1 MNFNI
6 SAFILVSSLFVFSC
20 KSGDKDASSKNGGTF
35 TMAENSPVSTLFP
48 HSVTNQVEAIVVS
61 QIHESLLRLDSKTL
75 EPINGLAEKWEVS
88 PDGKTI
94 TFHLLKGARFQ
105 DDKCYP
111 DGKGPEI
118 TSKDIKFTL
127 ELLATEREENYQY
140 STILKDR
147 LVGVNDFF
155 EKKATSISGIKIIY
169 TY

>member
-6 SAFILVSSLFVFSC
+6 SAFILASSLLLFSC
-20 KSGDKDASSKNGGTF
+20 KNGDKDASPKNGGTF
-35 TMAENSPVSTLFP
+35 TMAENSSVSAIFP
-48 HSVTNQVEAIVVS
+48 HSATNQLEATIIS

-88 PDGKTI
+88 PDGKII

-127 ELLATEREENYQY
+127 ELLATDREE
-140 STILKDR
+140 IGCKD
-147 LVGVNDFF
+147 
-155 EKKATSISGIKIIY
+155 
-169 TY
+169 